1 MSRVTFISRM
11 TVKAGS
17 EAEFVRLC
25 TALADRVRA
34 TEARDRTLYY
44 EFYKLREPRRYA
56 VIESFASEEAEH
68 AHMTSKALAELG
80 PGIIACLDGEY
91 VREYL
96 DPFTV

>member
-11 TVKAGS
+11 TVKVGH

-25 TALADRVRA
+25 TALAERVHA
-34 TEARDRTLYY
+34 TESKDRTLYY
-44 EFYKLREPRRYA
+44 EFYKLREPRRFA
-56 VIESFASEEAEH
+56 VIESFANEDAEH
-68 AHMTSKALAELG
+68 AHMTSNALAELG
-80 PGIIACLDGEY
+80 QGIVACLDGEY